1 MDIAMTVRRAS
12 RIAGGFLALR
22 AAPRKYRATL
32 ARITKMPGPTLV
44 IGSAPLAARPTGVD
58 DSWFR
63 VSANASQT
71 TLSRFGL
78 PPPHLTIFRVQMISS
93 TPDDATRHAWAALK
107 GHSTGHLIVGAG
119 ITDTAVAI
127 TAQHGYR
134 AGAITAFSS
143 SMRTA
148 VIADMIGEYLA
159 IGTNHKGVSN
169 GIFAVLLA
177 LKLGAR
183 PVVMSGFSMSS
194 GWAYA
199 PDAASNRY
207 HQDGDLR
214 VCRLMHQRGY
224 PVFTADP
231 AFAEAS
237 GLPLWTG
244 QAEQLGPV
252 KA

>member
-1 MDIAMTVRRAS
+1 MDIAMAARRAS

-22 AAPRKYRATL
+22 AVPYKYRATL
-32 ARITKMPGPTLV
+32 GRITKMSGPALV
-44 IGSAPLAARPTGVD
+44 VGSAPSAACPAGAD

-71 TLSRFGL
+71 TLARFGL
-78 PPPHLTIFRVQMISS
+78 PPPHLTVFRVQMISE
-93 TPDDATRHAWAALK
+93 TLDDAARHAWAALK
-107 GHSTGHLIVGAG
+107 GHSTGHLIVGTGTA
-119 ITDTAVAI
+119 DTAVAI
-127 TAQHGYR
+127 TAQHEYR

-148 VIADMIGEYLA
+148 VIADVIGEYLA

-169 GIFAVLLA
+169 GIFATMLA

-214 VCRLMHQRGY
+214 ACHLMRRRGY
-224 PVFTADP
+224 PVYTADP
-231 AFAEAS
+231 VFAEAS
-237 GLPLWTG
+237 GLPLWTSR
-244 QAEQLGPV
+244 EM
-252 KA
+252 